1 MRRFVICTE
10 QILLCDQ
17 IKTNQMDVSC
27 SKYGETRDG
36 YRILVGKTEEKI
48 DLEEIDVDRR
58 TKLK

>member
-1 MRRFVICTE
+1 
-10 QILLCDQ
+10 
-17 IKTNQMDVSC
+17 MDGSC